1 MRALV
6 IAVLVLLS
14 STTARAQD
22 AQPEEH
28 GHTYRAVVDRVDY
41 EPSSLSGMRLRVF
54 LSALTLGGQRLDL
67 SDAKSV
73 KAYLGGSELKVP
85 YSLGFYEGTKED
97 TAIVVLV
104 QATLDYQE
112 VLPLISDGLDRDL
125 LGALPDHTQA
135 LVLPYG
141 ESVATGKLSTLKNLR
156 GKVSL
161 ATDNSV
167 TDPALLDTLDRAL
180 ILLKRAKTDPEGR
193 TLRKIVLVIGDGR
206 DNAADRDRVTRT
218 GQRAAKEG
226 VRIHSI
232 AFSPGDVRRPMLA
245 MGELSKQSL
254 GTFRWV
260 RTQTADSWRKV
271 FEQVRDEIQKQYVVT
286 YFTGAEQEDLAGKK
300 LKVVTVGR
308 TEATSNEVKIGGAA
322 CGQAECT
329 ADYCA
334 ENKCLRYRE
343 DGGRGVLGWFLLIGG
358 ILVGAV
364 VVLWIIGFVISKKH
378 RKPVPY
384 PAPYPGMPNSYP
396 PGMHPGMQPGGVPP
410 SYPPGVPPS
419 YPPQAQVPP
428 SQSKKQKKQK
438 KGEAP
443 VVAPGMLPNGRPIPA
458 LLVMSGPLAG
468 QRFMLQNGFLIG
480 KQPGCHLILPDGAAS
495 SQHAQISMDPN
506 GICKVYDRGSTNGTF
521 VNGNQITEFPLQHG
535 SSLRIGS
542 TELRFLAE

>member
-6 IAVLVLLS
+6 IAVLVLFA
-14 STTARAQD
+14 STAARAQD

-28 GHTYRAVVDRVDY
+28 GHTYRAVIDRVDY

-67 SDAKSV
+67 SDAKSI

-112 VLPLISDGLDRDL
+112 ALPLISDGLDRDL
-125 LGALPDHTQA
+125 LAALADATQA
-135 LVLPYG
+135 LILPYG

-180 ILLKRAKTDPEGR
+180 ILLKRAKTEPEGR
-193 TLRKIVLVIGDGR
+193 PLRKIVVVIGDGR

-232 AFSPGDVRRPMLA
+232 AFSPADVRRPMLA
-245 MGELSKQSL
+245 FGELSKQSL

-286 YFTGAEQEDLAGKK
+286 YFTGADQEDLAGKK

-308 TEATSNEVKIGGAA
+308 TETASNEVKIGGAA
-322 CGQAECT
+322 CGTTECT

-334 ENKCLRYRE
+334 DNKCLRYR
-343 DGGRGVLGWFLLIGG
+343 DDQGRGVLGWLLLIGG

-364 VVLWIIGFVISKKH
+364 VVLWIIGFVISKTHK
-378 RKPVPY
+378 KPVPY
-384 PAPYPGMPNSYP
+384 PAPYPGMPHSYP
-396 PGMHPGMQPGGVPP
+396 PGHVMPGQVPH

-428 SQSKKQKKQK
+428 SQNKKQKNK

-458 LLVMSGPLAG
+458 LLVMTGPLTG

-495 SQHAQISMDPN
+495 SQHAQIGMDVN
-506 GICKVYDRGSTNGTF
+506 GVCKVYDRGSTNGTF
-521 VNGNQITEFPLQHG
+521 VNGNQVTEFPLQHG
-535 SSLRIGS
+535 SSIRIGS